1 MPISSPGVNTK
12 EVDLT
17 FTVQNVTTNAT
28 GFVMVSRWGPA
39 EEIVEITTNEK
50 ELVSVFG
57 QPDAATSQSFHAAAN
72 ALLYSVPLFVAR
84 AVGPA
89 ALNAV
94 PTGEDPILVKNK
106 EAGEFLN
113 LDGYSFIGRY
123 PGQLG
128 NSLKVSACSST
139 GYSAWP
145 YAGQFEYAPG
155 LNTFNLVVVDED
167 GLITGVPGTVLEKF
181 HLLSKTVG
189 TKRTD
194 GTTAYVKEVINNQSR
209 WVQAGDLDAIV
220 FDATSGIY
228 ATSLVGGV
236 DDNGYDSVDYVSC
249 VDMFANKE
257 SIDIVRMFTSMFPT
271 AAKVRAIDLLERRGD
286 SIAFTAPELDDV
298 YNTREQL
305 DNLTEYFGVTLNKP
319 SSYHVQVD
327 NWKLIY
333 DKYNDRNIW
342 IPCDSDAAGLHA
354 RIFVE
359 SSPWMSPAG
368 YTRGQLKNVIRLA
381 WTSDEAQRDVLYKV
395 SINSIISPK
404 GEGTMLFGDKT
415 ALRTPSAFSR
425 INVRTL
431 FIVLKKNISNFAK
444 YQLFELN
451 DFITRTLFKNAT
463 DSYLNTV
470 KAGRGIYDKLVVCD
484 ETNNT
489 PQIIDDNGFVGDIFV
504 KPAKSINIITLNFVA
519 VGTGVEF
526 SEVEGAV

>member
-50 ELVSVFG
+50 ELVAVFG
-57 QPDAATSQSFHAAAN
+57 QPDAATSQSFHSAAN

-89 ALNAV
+89 AFNAV
-94 PTGEDPILVKNK
+94 PTGQDPILVKNK
-106 EAGEFLN
+106 EEGEFLD
-113 LDGYSFIGRY
+113 LTGYSFIGRY

-128 NSLKVSACSST
+128 NSLKVSACSVT
-139 GYSAWP
+139 GYNSWP
-145 YAGQFEYAPG
+145 YAAQFEYAPG
-155 LNTFNLVVVDED
+155 VGTFNLVVVDED
-167 GLITGVPGTVLEKF
+167 GLVTGVPGTVVEKY
-181 HLLSKTVG
+181 HLLSKSFG
-189 TKRTD
+189 AKRSD
-194 GTTAYVKEVINNQSR
+194 GTTANVVEVIKNQSN
-209 WVQAGDLDAIV
+209 WIQAGDITAIV
-220 FDATSGIY
+220 FDETSGIY
-228 ATSLVGGV
+228 ETSFVGGV
-236 DDNGYDSVDYVSC
+236 DDNGAEAVDYMTC
-249 VDMFANKE
+249 VDMFSNKE
-257 SIDIVRMFTSMFPT
+257 SVDIVRMFTSMFPL
-271 AAKVRAIDLLERRGD
+271 AAKVRTIDLLESRGD
-286 SIAFTAPELDDV
+286 AIAFTAPELDDV

-305 DNLTEYFGVTLNKP
+305 DNLTEYFGTTLNKA

-327 NWKLIY
+327 NWKMIY

-354 RIFVE
+354 RLFVE

-368 YTRGQLKNVIRLA
+368 YSRGQLKNVIRLA
-381 WTSDEAQRDVLYKV
+381 WTSNEAQRDVLYKV
-395 SINSIISPK
+395 AINSIISPK

-415 ALRTPSAFSR
+415 ALRAPSAFSR

-431 FIVLKKNISNFAK
+431 FIIMKKNIANFAK

-463 DSYLNTV
+463 DSYLTTI
-470 KAGRGIYDKLVVCD
+470 KSARGIYDKLVVCD

-489 PQIIDDNGFVGDIFV
+489 PQVIDDNGFVADIFV

-526 SEVEGAV
+526 TEVEGAV